1 MAQVLLLNGQ
11 TQEIYANFSG
21 EWIEMNNW
29 TKVLSRTA
37 TALALVALAT
47 MAAAQMTRGAI
58 SGTVRDQT
66 AAAVPGVTVTATNTD
81 TGATRSAVSDAI
93 GFYRLPALE
102 PGTYQVRAELSGFSP
117 SSTTVKVNADT
128 DVKMDVALKL
138 ATLGEAVTVE
148 GSVSTIELNRTSP
161 TVGTTSTARQVVEL
175 PLSADRNVN
184 NLIATSP
191 NVNRVS
197 GQGTFAANGQRSR
210 NNNYMIDGSDNN
222 DISVTIATT
231 QVVPESVA
239 EFQVQTNAYSVEFGR
254 NSGAQV
260 NVITKSGSNTF
271 RGEVWDYYRDSK
283 LGSLTNIEKSSGLT
297 EAPEY
302 SRHQAG
308 FSIGGPIIKDKT
320 HFFALYQY
328 DADKAPATLA
338 GTTRMM
344 TPAGFAALSNVP
356 LRAGQSA
363 ASRQAVLSRL
373 GFLNNV
379 YSQGVTFRN
388 LSNVLVNGVPIE
400 TGQTNVAYKNP
411 SKYHTVNVRLDHRL
425 TDNDTVTARYYLND
439 RSDVNAISNCAFGE
453 VFCGNQALKDTNAAL
468 SYTRVFGSNV
478 VNEARASWV
487 RRDLGFPEND
497 PVSPT
502 AAITGLFTV
511 GGLSNFPQGR
521 ITDNYQFNNTT
532 TWTKGKHTLK
542 FGVDLRYNKVQNN
555 ADFNVKGNFVFSSLQ
570 DYMNNTAFSLTQ
582 ALQTGSFKA
591 NQWQNA
597 FFVQD
602 NFRVTPDLTL
612 NLGVRYEI
620 ADLPFGMFGVT
631 DPAQRAALIPG
642 PAQKD
647 TNNIAPRAGFNWSP
661 SSGSGFFG
669 DGKTV
674 VRGGWGMGYDVIFY
688 NILTVNT
695 NPNVATALINNV
707 VDTYPNLL
715 PAGGS
720 AVFNPLNTSTNSPED
735 LQNPDSK
742 FWSLSLGREMG
753 QFVVELGY
761 TGSSSGHGINQT
773 HANPS
778 VLTPAQAALVA
789 STRNSAAIPGVQ
801 ARRVFPQYGSRTLI
815 PAYVGPAGN
824 DVEATSKY
832 HGAYLSVSKRLA
844 NGLQFGASYTRS
856 QFKSNNDASLGE
868 AGTDGSSQRPQ
879 SMFDYEAEWSLSQF
893 DVPNR
898 FVVNYLYELPG
909 PKSGILKQILGGWQL
924 SGITAFQSGRPF
936 TIGTGV
942 DSNGDGTT
950 GSDRPNQNGS
960 CGVTW
965 DEDHRGFT
973 NGGCY
978 STPLGTNN
986 LPLANALGN
995 GSAGRNTER
1004 GAAFWNTDL
1013 SIMKRFFLL
1022 GDRQLVVRADAFNA
1036 FNQDS
1041 YGLPNSNMSSASF
1054 GLNSNNWGRRIVT
1067 LSAKFIW

>member
-1 MAQVLLLNGQ
+1 MKN
-11 TQEIYANFSG
+11 
-21 EWIEMNNW
+21 WI
-29 TKVLSRTA
+29 KALSRIA
-37 TALALVALAT
+37 TALTITALAT
-47 MAAAQMTRGAI
+47 MASAQMTRGAI
-58 SGTVRDQT
+58 SGTVRDQSM
-66 AAAVPGVTVTATNTD
+66 AAVPGATVTVTNSD
-81 TGATRSAVSDAI
+81 TGATRTAVSDGI

-102 PGTYQVRAELSGFSP
+102 PGTYTVRAELSGFTTF
-117 SSTTVKVNADT
+117 STAVKVNADT
-128 DVKMDVALKL
+128 EVKLNVDLKVAS
-138 ATLGEAVTVE
+138 LGEAVTVE
-148 GSVSTIELNRTSP
+148 GTVTSVELNKTSP

-175 PLSADRNVN
+175 PLSADRNIN

-191 NVNRVS
+191 NVNRVT

-283 LGSLTNIEKSSGLT
+283 LGSMTNLEKASGLT
-297 EAPEY
+297 AAPKY

-308 FSIGGPIIKDKT
+308 LSIGGPIIKDKT

-328 DADKAPATLA
+328 DADKAPATL
-338 GTTRMM
+338 GTTTRMM

-373 GFLNNV
+373 GFLNDV
-379 YSQGVTFRN
+379 YAQGLTFRN
-388 LSNVLVNGVPIE
+388 ISNVLVNGVNIE
-400 TGQTNVAYKNP
+400 TGQANIPYKNP
-411 SKYHTVNVRLDHRL
+411 SKYHTLNVRLDHRL
-425 TDNDTVTARYYLND
+425 TANDTLTARYYLND
-439 RSDVNAISNCAFGE
+439 RADVNAISNCNFGAQ
-453 VFCGNQALKDTNAAL
+453 FCGDQALKDTNAAL
-468 SYTRVFGSNV
+468 SYTRVFGSSV
-478 VNEARASWV
+478 VNEARTSWV

-497 PVSPT
+497 PKSPT
-502 AAITGLFTV
+502 AAISGLFTI

-521 ITDNYQFNNTT
+521 VTDNFQFNNTT
-532 TWTKGKHTLK
+532 TWTRGKHTLK
-542 FGVDLRYNKVQNN
+542 FGVDLRYNKVLNS
-555 ADFNVKGNFVFSSLQ
+555 ADFNSKGTFAFNSLQ

-582 ALQTGSFKA
+582 ALQSGSFKA
-591 NQWQNA
+591 KQWQNA

-620 ADLPFGMFGVT
+620 ADLPFGMFGAT
-631 DPAQRAALIPG
+631 DAQRLAALIPG

-647 TNNIAPRAGFNWSP
+647 TNNIAPRVGFNWSP
-661 SSGSGFFG
+661 SSGGGFFG
-669 DGKTV
+669 DGKSV
-674 VRGGWGMGYDVIFY
+674 VRGGFGMGYDVIFY
-688 NILTVNT
+688 NILTVVT
-695 NPNVATALINNV
+695 NPNVVTPVVNNV

-715 PAGGS
+715 QAGGS
-720 AVFNPLNTSTNSPED
+720 ATFNALTDSSTNTPSD

-742 FWSLSLGREMG
+742 FWSLSVGREIG

-761 TGSSSGHGINQT
+761 TGSSSGHGINQI

-778 VLTPAQAALVA
+778 VLTADQAALVA
-789 STRNSAAIPGVQ
+789 STRNSNAIPSVQ
-801 ARRVFPQYGSRTLI
+801 ARRVFPQYGVRTLI

-824 DVEATSKY
+824 SVEATSKY
-832 HGAYLSVSKRLA
+832 HGVYLSVNKRLA
-844 NGLQFGASYTRS
+844 NGLQFGGSYTRS

-868 AGTDGSSQRPQ
+868 TGTDGSNQRPQ
-879 SMFDYEAEWSLSQF
+879 SMFDYEAEWSLSQY

-898 FVVNYLYELPG
+898 FVVNYLYEIPG
-909 PKSGILKQILGGWQL
+909 PKSGILKQVLGGWQV

-950 GSDRPNQNGS
+950 GSDRPNRNGS
-960 CGVTW
+960 CNVTW
-965 DEDHRGFT
+965 DDLHMNFT

-978 STPLGTNN
+978 SAPLGTNN
-986 LPLANALGN
+986 LPLSNALGN
-995 GSAGRNTER
+995 GNAPRNSER
-1004 GAAFWNTDL
+1004 TASFWNTDL
-1013 SIMKRFFLL
+1013 SLMKRFFLF
-1022 GDRQLVVRADAFNA
+1022 GDRQLVIRGDAFNA
-1036 FNQDS
+1036 LNQNA
-1041 YGLPNSNMSSASF
+1041 YGLPNASLSSASF
-1054 GLNSNNWGRRIVT
+1054 GINGTNYGRRIVT

>member
-1 MAQVLLLNGQ
+1 MNPRNLAVRAAALLAVVLLLSNP
-11 TQEIYANFSG
+11 
-21 EWIEMNNW
+21 
-29 TKVLSRTA
+29 A
-37 TALALVALAT
+37 TAQL
-47 MAAAQMTRGAI
+47 TRGAI

-66 AAAVPGVTVTATNTD
+66 AAAIPGVTVTATNSD

-93 GFYRLPALE
+93 GFFRLPALE
-102 PGTYQVRAELSGFSP
+102 PGTYTLRAELSGFTP
-117 SSTTVKVNADT
+117 FTTSLRVNADT
-128 DVKMDVALKL
+128 DVKKDVGLKV
-138 ATLGEAVTVE
+138 ASLGESVTVE
-148 GSVSTIELNRTSP
+148 GSVSSIELNRTSP

-308 FSIGGPIIKDKT
+308 FSVGGPIIKDKT
-320 HFFALYQY
+320 HFFLLYQY
-328 DADKAPATLA
+328 DADKAPATLGA
-338 GTTRMM
+338 TTRMM

-356 LRAGQSA
+356 LRAGQST

-373 GFLNNV
+373 GFLNDV
-379 YSQGVTFRN
+379 YSQGLTFRN

-400 TGQTNVAYKNP
+400 TGQVNIGRKNP
-411 SKYHTVNVRLDHRL
+411 SKYHTINVRLDHRL
-425 TDNDTVTARYYLND
+425 TDNDTLTARYYLND
-439 RSDVNAISNCAFGE
+439 RSDENAISNCNFGT

-502 AAITGLFTV
+502 AGITGLFTI
-511 GGLSNFPQGR
+511 GGASNFPQGR
-521 ITDNYQFNNTT
+521 ITNNYQFNNTT

-542 FGVDLRYNKVQNN
+542 FGVDLRYNDVQNN
-555 ADFNVKGNFVFSSLQ
+555 ADFNSKGTFAFNSLQ

-582 ALQTGSFKA
+582 ALQTGSFNAK
-591 NQWQNA
+591 QWQNA

-620 ADLPFGMFGVT
+620 ADIPLGMFGVT
-631 DPAQRAALIPG
+631 DAAQQATLIPG
-642 PAQKD
+642 PAKKD
-647 TNNIAPRAGFNWSP
+647 TNNFAPRAGFNWSP

-674 VRGGWGMGYDVIFY
+674 VRGGFGMGYDVIFY

-695 NPNVATALINNV
+695 NPNVATAVLNNV

-720 AVFNPLNTSTNSPED
+720 AVFNALNSSINSPED

-742 FWSLSLGREMG
+742 FWSLSLGRELG

-761 TGSSSGHGINQT
+761 TGSSSGHGINQIVS
-773 HANPS
+773 NPS
-778 VLTPAQAALVA
+778 ILTPAQAALVA
-789 STRNSAAIPGVQ
+789 STRNSNAIPSLA
-801 ARRVFPQYGSRTLI
+801 ARRVFPQYGPRTLI
-815 PAYVGPAGN
+815 PGYVGPAGN

-879 SMFDYEAEWSLSQF
+879 SMFDYEAEWSVSQF

-936 TIGTGV
+936 TIFTGV
-942 DSNGDGTT
+942 DTSGDGNT

-965 DEDHRGFT
+965 DDDHRNFT

-978 STPLGTNN
+978 SAPLGTNN
-986 LPLANALGN
+986 LPLTNGLGDGNAD
-995 GSAGRNTER
+995 RNTER

-1041 YGLPNSNMSSASF
+1041 YGNPNSSMSSASF

-1067 LSAKFIW
+1067 LSAKFVW